1 MLYILL
7 TGCSQSPDDLR
18 SEISELKA
26 MRSQA
31 YNDYTQELAKYLEIK
46 REINNLEE
54 KLEIYKHIE
63 AGDTPKYILTLEL
76 RQVHYTLDIREHF
89 RDAMNAVT
97 FDIAVD
103 EEFYNEQEVNAELL
117 RSFRG
122 GSFILNGTLGSWN
135 ISVVDK
141 RIEYVKG
148 N

>member
-54 KLEIYKHIE
+54 I
-63 AGDTPKYILTLEL
+63 
-76 RQVHYTLDIREHF
+76 
-89 RDAMNAVT
+89 
-97 FDIAVD
+97 
-103 EEFYNEQEVNAELL
+103 
-117 RSFRG
+117 
-122 GSFILNGTLGSWN
+122 
-135 ISVVDK
+135 
-141 RIEYVKG
+141 
-148 N
+148 